1 MTTSHLSTTPASASA
16 LLGGAVDYAGLFPPA
31 ALVMGQAV
39 AEYAAALDGPDAWM
53 LGRFVVPAG
62 RLPELAKE
70 RAALNRPSSEWR
82 LSALVAGESDADLA
96 AIAAF
101 NRAAERQAVVDA
113 IECKPTHLA
122 DIDWLAEHVAPSCAA
137 FVEIPATE
145 DVATWMTRLAARGLG
160 AKIRTGGVTA
170 AAFPEASAIAAFLQA
185 AVRAGVRVKATAGL
199 HHAVRGAYRL
209 TYDANAPTGFMYGY
223 LNVLLATAALQSGG
237 PAAVAEQVLLL
248 ADPASLTFTDDAVR
262 WGDHEFPTAL
272 LHATRAERLAG
283 FGSCSFREPAE
294 ELRSLVLLHP

>member
-1 MTTSHLSTTPASASA
+1 MPASTTT
-16 LLGGAVDYAGLFPPA
+16 LLWGVVDYAGLFPPA
-31 ALVMGQAV
+31 RLDMRQAV

-62 RLPELAKE
+62 RLPELATE
-70 RAALNRPSSEWR
+70 RTALVAPSVEWR

-96 AIAAF
+96 AIVAF
-101 NRAAERQAVVDA
+101 NASAAGRAVVDA
-113 IECKPTHLA
+113 IECKPTRLA
-122 DIDWLAEHVAPSCAA
+122 GIDWLAERAAASCAV
-137 FVEIPATE
+137 FVEIPASE
-145 DVATWMTRLAARGLG
+145 DVAEWMTRIAARRLG

-170 AAFPEASAIAAFLQA
+170 AAFPEASASAAFLQA
-185 AVRAGVRVKATAGL
+185 AVRADVRVKATAGL

-209 TYDANAPTGFMYGY
+209 TYDANAPKAFMYGY
-223 LNVLLATAALQSGG
+223 LNVLLATAALQSGQ

-248 ADPASLTFTDDAVR
+248 TDPASLTFTDDAVR
-262 WGDHEFPTAL
+262 WGDRECPTAL
-272 LHATRAERLAG
+272 LHATRAQRFAG